1 MQIGSVKAAISLVGE
16 RINEEK
22 PQPKK
27 TQMKFSDLQKK
38 PPSRAKELHV
48 AMRDIGHLSENKKVA
63 ESVKA
68 QAESELYT
76 ARMRVKD
83 LTSRIEESNLKA
95 KAQKYELEKLQKNW
109 GGRADN
115 LQYAQV
121 MKELEFVKQELSK
134 LKLERDSFL
143 EEKLRAEKEFE
154 ASVSKFKFHSSTV
167 EILRKEIEEANEEQV
182 LVHLARIEAVKEL
195 EAIEAQ
201 RGAEASQ
208 FSVKLGRTRNRIKD
222 MTQELDDAK
231 ELERKLATT
240 TSDVNVTENELQL
253 AKGMDQR
260 DEKTELSVDNRIHQA
275 SEEESQTSRLS
286 QSITEELDA
295 AKKEL
300 ALIRKEGF
308 QLMASMDIIR
318 DELKQVSEESAQL
331 RTSEKKTDLL
341 VRNLNSKLLRAK
353 SKLENAYRAE
363 DQAKTIV
370 SNLSETLQKLQTET
384 KAANKERELFSE
396 EAASIRTE
404 IQKTQNDNELA
415 EVMLLAA
422 MKELEVVKASEA
434 IAHESLKSLTERI
447 MKSRASASRH
457 KSSITITKF
466 EYEYLTS
473 CAEGAKEIARKKV
486 AAAQAWI
493 EALRASEKEI
503 LVNTEA
509 AKREIR
515 ELRLLEEQEV
525 HRTEKSMKM
534 EREIEEELYDLKQH
548 HEKNPEATNMKL
560 EKSLSR
566 KSIKNSGSSTPT
578 IRARSRRP
586 SSPGTPL
593 LNRSTSISIRK
604 RRLVMPNLV
613 KIFARKKTKN
623 HL

>member
-27 TQMKFSDLQKK
+27 TQMKFSDLQK